1 MNEFEMIYLKYFN
14 IVYKYLLSITN
25 NKEIS
30 EDLAQE
36 TFYRAILN
44 INSFK
49 SNSKVTTWL
58 CEIAKNLWLNEIKHN
73 KRLKFVNLDTIE
85 ISVIDDNIEEK
96 VIHQEE
102 LDILYKKIN
111 LLDTMTK
118 KVMFLRI
125 TGELS
130 FYEIG
135 KILNKTE
142 TWARVTYYRGKKRIK
157 EEKEDDK

>member
-102 LDILYKKIN
+102 LDILYKKSN

-125 TGELS
+125 TGDLS

-157 EEKEDDK
+157 EEKENDK

>member
-85 ISVIDDNIEEK
+85 ISVIDDNIEKK

-157 EEKEDDK
+157 EEKENDK

>member
-36 TFYRAILN
+36 TFYISILN

-111 LLDTMTK
+111 LLYTMTK

-142 TWARVTYYRGKKRIK
+142 TWTRVTYYRGKKRIK
-157 EEKEDDK
+157 EEKENDK

>member
-130 FYEIG
+130 FY
-135 KILNKTE
+135 
-142 TWARVTYYRGKKRIK
+142 
-157 EEKEDDK
+157 

>member
-157 EEKEDDK
+157 EEKENDK

>member
-102 LDILYKKIN
+102 LDILYKKSN

-142 TWARVTYYRGKKRIK
+142 TWARVTYL
-157 EEKEDDK
+157 

>member
-142 TWARVTYYRGKKRIK
+142 TWARVTYL
-157 EEKEDDK
+157 

>member
-58 CEIAKNLWLNEIKHN
+58 CEIAKNLWLNEIKNN

-85 ISVIDDNIEEK
+85 ISVIDDNIDEK

-157 EEKEDDK
+157 EEKENDK

>member
-85 ISVIDDNIEEK
+85 ISVIDDNIDEK

-157 EEKEDDK
+157 EEKENDK

>member
-58 CEIAKNLWLNEIKHN
+58 CEIAQNLWLNEIKHN

-157 EEKEDDK
+157 EEKENDK

>member
-142 TWARVTYYRGKKRIK
+142 TWTRVTYYRGKKRIK
-157 EEKEDDK
+157 EEKENDK

>member
-142 TWARVTYYRGKKRIK
+142 TWDRVTYYRGKKRIK
-157 EEKEDDK
+157 EEKENDK

>member
-49 SNSKVTTWL
+49 GNSKVTTWL

>member
-1 MNEFEMIYLKYFN
+1 MC
-14 IVYKYLLSITN
+14 N

-157 EEKEDDK
+157 EEKENDK

>member
-58 CEIAKNLWLNEIKHN
+58 CEIAKNLWLNEIS
-73 KRLKFVNLDTIE
+73 TIR
-85 ISVIDDNIEEK
+85 D
-96 VIHQEE
+96 
-102 LDILYKKIN
+102 
-111 LLDTMTK
+111 
-118 KVMFLRI
+118 
-125 TGELS
+125 
-130 FYEIG
+130 
-135 KILNKTE
+135 
-142 TWARVTYYRGKKRIK
+142 
-157 EEKEDDK
+157 

>member
-1 MNEFEMIYLKYFN
+1 M
-14 IVYKYLLSITN
+14 
-25 NKEIS
+25 
-30 EDLAQE
+30 
-36 TFYRAILN
+36 
-44 INSFK
+44 
-49 SNSKVTTWL
+49 
-58 CEIAKNLWLNEIKHN
+58 
-73 KRLKFVNLDTIE
+73 DTIE

-157 EEKEDDK
+157 EEKENDK